1 MSELN
6 LKDYRVAD
14 TIAAIAT
21 APSKAALGVVK
32 ISGKNSLSILDKIFA
47 PKKKKDIR
55 KEKTFTLHYGW
66 IINSPK
72 SLPRRQAGKVKSQ
85 KSERIVDEVLVS
97 IMRGPHSYTTEDV
110 VEISSHGGVLV
121 LSQIIELIL
130 KKGAR
135 LAKPGEFSYRALI
148 NGRID
153 LLQAEAILKLVE
165 AKTPKAVFLSSRQ
178 LKGENSDRLKEIK
191 KNLKDIFVQTETA
204 INFPEEDI
212 NFDKVNFEKSLEK
225 ALKKVKR
232 LQKSQG
238 PAEIITQGLRCVIC
252 GRSNAGKSTLFNRL
266 LRQERVIVSKVPGT
280 TRDVIEETINIEGI
294 PVRIYDTAGILE
306 PEDFIA
312 RKALEKTNQVFNQ
325 ADLVILL
332 FDGSKKLSKDDKFLL
347 DKTKD
352 KNTILV
358 VNKSDILQKINLNQ
372 KAIGQHKFIKMS
384 ALKDN
389 DLKRFE
395 KMVYKAVYKKGIDKK
410 DLIFLNQYQKKEL
423 NNLVENLS
431 KAKEYLK
438 KDYTLDFINFSLK
451 DSLESIGKISGE
463 VIGEEILEN
472 IFSNFC
478 IGK

>member
-1 MSELN
+1 MSEFN
-6 LKDYRVAD
+6 LKDYKISD
-14 TIAAIAT
+14 TITAIAT

-32 ISGKNSLSILDKIFA
+32 ISGKKSLSILDKIFV
-47 PKKKKDIR
+47 PKNKKDI
-55 KEKTFTLHYGW
+55 KKVKNFTLHYGW

-72 SLPRRQAGKVKSQ
+72 SKVQSL

-97 IMRGPHSYTTEDV
+97 IMKAPHSYTTEDV
-110 VEISSHGGVLV
+110 VEVSSHGGVLV
-121 LSQIIELIL
+121 LNQIVELIL

-165 AKTPKAVFLSSRQ
+165 AKTPKAVLLSSRQ
-178 LKGENSDRLKEIK
+178 LKGENSK
-191 KNLKDIFVQTETA
+191 KLKDLKKDLKNIFIQTEAA

-212 NFDKVNFEKSLEK
+212 SFDKTNLRKSLEK

-238 PAEIITQGLRCVIC
+238 PADVLTQGLRCVIC

-280 TRDVIEETINIEGI
+280 TRDVIEESINIKGI
-294 PVRIYDTAGILE
+294 PVKIYDTAGILE
-306 PEDFIA
+306 PEDFIT
-312 RKALEKTNQVFNQ
+312 RKALQKTNQVFNQ

-358 VNKSDILQKINLNQ
+358 INKTDLPEKIKFGQKDID
-372 KAIGQHKFIKMS
+372 QHKFIRMS

-395 KMVYKAVYKKGIDKK
+395 KMVYKAVYRKGIDKK

-423 NNLVENLS
+423 DNLAESLS
-431 KAKEYLK
+431 NTKEYLK
-438 KDYTLDFINFSLK
+438 KDYTLDFVNFSLK
-451 DSLESIGKISGE
+451 DSLESIGKITGE
-463 VIGEEILEN
+463 IIGEEILEN